1 LWPTSLLPMS
11 ASDGSP
17 TAVPWARRVQRAPG
31 AHIESSAGVAASLTA
46 SASSPAPTPTPS
58 STTSTTGPRGPA
70 NRSFFLSSSFMGPV
84 SLPRTALGPRTALRA
99 AARRPDN
106 ATPMVGGTGE
116 AGGGATAARARAVS
130 DALEAARRGDQE
142 ALSRL
147 FTEVYDELH
156 ELAHLQRRRW
166 SGNHTLDTTALLHE
180 SYLRLVDRSRFE
192 RRDLGHFFAV
202 ACKAMRHILIDYAR
216 TRQALKRGGD
226 QEQVPLADAAAGPGG
241 DPEAVIALCE

>member
-1 LWPTSLLPMS
+1 VG
-11 ASDGSP
+11 AQG
-17 TAVPWARRVQRAPG
+17 AARARRPHRVERRGGGQLDRVCLVAGADPDAVEHHKHHRPARPG
-31 AHIESSAGVAASLTA
+31 EPLVLLELELHGAG
-46 SASSPAPTPTPS
+46 
-58 STTSTTGPRGPA
+58 
-70 NRSFFLSSSFMGPV
+70 

-166 SGNHTLDTTALLHE
+166 SGNH
-180 SYLRLVDRSRFE
+180 
-192 RRDLGHFFAV
+192 
-202 ACKAMRHILIDYAR
+202 
-216 TRQALKRGGD
+216 
-226 QEQVPLADAAAGPGG
+226 
-241 DPEAVIALCE
+241 